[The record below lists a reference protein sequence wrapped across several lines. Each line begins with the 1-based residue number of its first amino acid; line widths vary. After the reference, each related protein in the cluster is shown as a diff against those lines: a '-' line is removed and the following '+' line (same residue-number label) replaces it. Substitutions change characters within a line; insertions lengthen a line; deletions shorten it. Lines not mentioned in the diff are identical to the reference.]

1 MGTKLI
7 GLQSPNRQTVR
18 YRADRVIRAVVER
31 GGDEDAASDGIVEVY
46 FEGDN

>member
-31 GGDEDAASDGIVEVY
+31 VRDEDATSDGIVEVY